1 MYHLRKA
8 ITRSF
13 ALRPLLVTRYSL
25 RNALVLRCR
34 VVALCVGWCA
44 GEPLP
49 TSGLASEPI
58 AKGIQDNSFF
68 VEEAYN
74 QEPGVVQHIFN
85 LPSFF
90 TGHQKDISSSFTQ
103 EWPIFTQ
110 RHQFSYTIP
119 YTFASNGGWE
129 NGLAD
134 IRLNYRFQALF
145 ETERTPAFAPRFSF
159 VTPTG
164 DAGKGF
170 GHDRLGYEVNLP
182 FSKIVSDRWTVHFN
196 AGGSVFPDVKGHDLW
211 GWNLGVSAIFAVSEN
226 FNLMLETVA
235 GRNEDVDL
243 ARKVDRTTTALIS
256 PGVRYAFNLPGDLQ
270 IVAGAA
276 VPVGLTSDSPDWGMF
291 FYLSVEYP
299 FVRTSAKE

>member
-13 ALRPLLVTRYSL
+13 VLPLLVTRCSL
-25 RNALVLRCR
+25 RNPLVLRCR

-44 GEPLP
+44 GGPLP
-49 TSGLASEPI
+49 TSGLASEPL

-85 LPSFF
+85 LPGFF
-90 TGHQKDISSSFTQ
+90 TGHEKDISSSFTQ

-145 ETERTPAFAPRFSF
+145 ETEQTPAFAPRFSF

-291 FYLSVEYP
+291 FYLSFEHP